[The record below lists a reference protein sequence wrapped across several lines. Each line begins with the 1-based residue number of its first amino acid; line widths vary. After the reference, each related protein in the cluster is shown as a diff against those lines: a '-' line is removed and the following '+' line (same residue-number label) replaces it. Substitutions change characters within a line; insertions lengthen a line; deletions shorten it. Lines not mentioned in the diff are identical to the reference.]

1 MRVYNRP
8 RMIEM
13 VVNYRPGSVEFRT
26 IREKP
31 MTRNQRF
38 ASMTSRPMRRLLLT
52 LVGHMIFCLF
62 ETSAPGQP
70 AAGASRQQANP
81 PGSSSAVEPPATDA
95 PRTDALIGKFEILAT
110 YTYAKA
116 LRAGLPE
123 LEAKQRGIVAAVMG
137 ARSRGVSRGGP
148 RAPADSR
155 TSKQDAATRKQ
166 TLTAATFDQQVAT
179 KMQPFYGSVFLP
191 TMKKLVD
198 SRLTY
203 DQVKNILEIPPA
215 VGAKITAKQFEERT
229 AAYWKASGKTGPR

>member
-1 MRVYNRP
+1 MACN
-8 RMIEM
+8 
-13 VVNYRPGSVEFRT
+13 VV
-26 IREKP
+26 
-31 MTRNQRF
+31 F
-38 ASMTSRPMRRLLLT
+38 ASMTSRPVRRLLLT
-52 LVGHMIFCLF
+52 LVGHTIFCLF

-137 ARSRGVSRGGP
+137 ARARGVSRGGP

-155 TSKQDAATRKQ
+155 TSKQGAATKKQ
-166 TLTAATFDQQVAT
+166 TLTAAKFDDQVAT

-203 DQVKNILEIPPA
+203 DQVKNILKIPPA

>member
-1 MRVYNRP
+1 
-8 RMIEM
+8 
-13 VVNYRPGSVEFRT
+13 
-26 IREKP
+26 
-31 MTRNQRF
+31 
-38 ASMTSRPMRRLLLT
+38 MTSRPVRRLLLT
-52 LVGHMIFCLF
+52 LAGHTIFCLF

-81 PGSSSAVEPPATDA
+81 PGSSSAAEPPGTDA

-123 LEAKQRGIVAAVMG
+123 PEAKQRGIVAAVMG
-137 ARSRGVSRGGP
+137 ARARGVSRGGP

-155 TSKQDAATRKQ
+155 TLKQGAAIKKQ
-166 TLTAATFDQQVAT
+166 TLTAATFDEQIAS

-191 TMKKLVD
+191 TMKQLVD
-198 SRLTY
+198 TRLTY
-203 DQVKNILEIPPA
+203 DQVKNILKIPPA

-229 AAYWKASGKTGPR
+229 AAYWKASGKPGPR